1 MKILVAFFGLILCLS
16 FAGCANTEQGLK
28 QDTQQNE
35 PKVAHALRKAG
46 HEAALA
52 TQTAAGS
59 VQKEAGKAAEKTDKQ
74 DNKPKSQAKPG

>member
-1 MKILVAFFGLILCLS
+1 MKTLAAFFGLVLCLCL
-16 FAGCANTEQGLK
+16 AGCTHTEQGLK

-52 TQTAAGS
+52 TQKAASS
-59 VQKEAGKAAEKTDKQ
+59 VQKEAGKEAQRTSAPSS
-74 DNKPKSQAKPG
+74 NSNHPAKPG